1 MSEAIYE
8 KLGATNSIHNEPW
21 PKYDENLAKQSDIT
35 FILQINGKIR
45 DKVEVAVDTPKED
58 LEKLALNNEK
68 IKQALEGK
76 TVVKTIIVPNKL
88 ANIVVK

>member
-8 KLGATNSIHNEPW
+8 GLGAKVSIHDEPW
-21 PKYDENLAKQSDIT
+21 LTYDENLAKQSDIT

-45 DKVEVAVDTPKED
+45 DKVEITVDTPKDE
-58 LEKLALNNEK
+58 LEKIALNNEK

-76 TVVKTIIVPNKL
+76 TVVKTIVVPNKL
-88 ANIVVK
+88 INIVIK